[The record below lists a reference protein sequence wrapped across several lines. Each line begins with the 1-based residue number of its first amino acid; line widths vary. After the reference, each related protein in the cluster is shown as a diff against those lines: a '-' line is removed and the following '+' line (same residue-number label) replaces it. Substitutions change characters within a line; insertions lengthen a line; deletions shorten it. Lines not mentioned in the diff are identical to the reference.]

1 MTSIT
6 QRGRRSI
13 GPLALALALTACA
26 SNSDTR
32 APAPPATAE
41 PSASATA
48 SPSPS
53 PSSSALPN
61 ACPAEGCKASIV
73 SAVKSTNGELTL
85 TLTANF
91 TPDISHNHFHIYW
104 DTYTARQVSDDAQPR
119 FQVTQGDWV
128 PTDANP
134 YTTGDETSVTKRG
147 SSTHLCVTAGDR
159 NHDVLN
165 PDLYQCYD
173 VGPEL

>member
-1 MTSIT
+1 VTRT
-6 QRGRRSI
+6 ARWI
-13 GPLALALALTACA
+13 GLAVVGLALSACGA
-26 SNSDTR
+26 KNDTGT
-32 APAPPATAE
+32 PFPPATPVPA
-41 PSASATA
+41 PADTTSA
-48 SPSPS
+48 SPS

-61 ACPAEGCKASIV
+61 ACPAEGCRASIV
-73 SAVKSTNGELTL
+73 SVTKAANGELIVTL
-85 TLTANF
+85 TSNF

-104 DTYTARQVSDDAQPR
+104 DTYTSRQVSDDAQPR
-119 FQVTQGDWV
+119 FNVTQGDWV